1 MNLKN
6 KVVLIT
12 GSSSGIGKATAL
24 RFAKEGAKVVVNY
37 NVNKKGGEETLA
49 EIKKLG
55 VEGLLIQADVTK
67 PEDVERLFRTVVD
80 KLKTVDVLINNAA
93 IGTDIVPFIVPFME
107 ATYSDILKMINTD
120 LISAMLCS
128 QQAVR
133 IMEKQ
138 GYGKILNTSSV
149 RGAEHGGRAI
159 VYAAAKAGINSFT
172 KTLAK
177 QVAPKIHVNAVAPG
191 FVKTRSYNKMSQE
204 MIDFFINQTYLKRWI
219 TTDEIADAFVFL
231 AKNDGITGQVI
242 YVDGGFTLK

>member
-6 KVVLIT
+6 KVILIT

-37 NVNKKGGEETLA
+37 NVNIKGGKETLQ

-55 VEGLLIQADVTK
+55 AEGLLIQADVTK
-67 PEDVERLFRTVVD
+67 PEDIERLFRTVVD

-93 IGTDIVPFIVPFME
+93 IGTDIVPFME
-107 ATYSDILKMINTD
+107 ATYPDILKMINTD

-128 QQAVR
+128 QKAVR

-138 GYGKILNTSSV
+138 GFGKILNTSSI

-159 VYAAAKAGINSFT
+159 VYAASKAGINSFT

-177 QVAPKIHVNAVAPG
+177 QVAPKIQVNAVAPG
-191 FVKTRSYNKMSQE
+191 FVKTRSYDKMTQE
-204 MIDFFINQTYLKRWI
+204 KIDSFVNQTYLKRWI

-231 AKNDGITGQVI
+231 VKNDGMTGQII